1 MRIAI
6 CLFCVIF
13 SISDGFAQN
22 SLLPDSSIAAGTV
35 KSSAQAPKTLDEGHF
50 RFYGFG
56 RTVFTL
62 DDQNLGGSDLFV
74 PANIK
79 VGQTKEPNFFITAK
93 QTRAGFDY
101 TRPHG
106 SHLLKVKLE
115 GDFHNDASN
124 STGLLRMRHAYAEYK
139 YLTVGMTWSNFF
151 DEGVNPTVVD
161 FEGPNSSTLS
171 RTPQLK
177 FSTFKSKN
185 TLSVSFENPNENV
198 TLGGSIK
205 ALPIRFPDLITAY
218 KFNGKHGFVKLA
230 GLLRELRYDSDKS
243 RSLIGYGVNLM
254 SLVNISAADKLR
266 IQVVGGTGIAR
277 YIQGVSGLNYDAVFD
292 STNTLKKLDMYGLNV
307 SYQHFWRRE
316 LYSSLTAGFLN
327 VEKNK
332 NLTPGNYWKS
342 YYASVN
348 LFYEVFSNLSFGY
361 EVLAGERVDINGEK
375 QSAVRLQM
383 NATYKFNQPN
393 K

>member
-1 MRIAI
+1 
-6 CLFCVIF
+6 
-13 SISDGFAQN
+13 
-22 SLLPDSSIAAGTV
+22 
-35 KSSAQAPKTLDEGHF
+35 
-50 RFYGFG
+50 
-56 RTVFTL
+56 VFTW

-79 VGQTKEPNFFITAK
+79 VGQTKTPNFFVTAK
-93 QTRAGFDY
+93 QSRAGFDY
-101 TRPHG
+101 TR
-106 SHLLKVKLE
+106 SFRSNVLKIKLE

-139 YLTVGMTWSNFF
+139 FLTVGMTWSNFF

-198 TLGGSIK
+198 SLGGSIE
-205 ALPIRFPDLITAY
+205 ALPIRYPDLITSY
-218 KFNGKHGFVKLA
+218 KINGKRGFVKLA
-230 GLLRELRYDSDKS
+230 GLLRELRYESDKA

-254 SLVNISAADKLR
+254 SMVNIGAADKFK

-277 YIQGVSGLNYDAVFD
+277 YIQGASGLNYDAIYD
-292 STNTLKKLDMYGLNV
+292 STNTLKKLDMYGLNL
-307 SYQHFWRRE
+307 SYQHFWRTD

-332 NLTPGNYWKS
+332 NLAPGDYWRS
-342 YYASVN
+342 YYASLN
-348 LFYEVFSNLSFGY
+348 LFYEIFSNLSFGY
-361 EVLAGERVDINGEK
+361 EVLAGERLNIDGEK
-375 QSAVRLQM
+375 QSAFRLQM
-383 NATYKFNQPN
+383 NATYKFNHPN